1 MVYAT
6 LIFKK
11 HIMKKTS
18 NAITVLLGILVI
30 SISSCIKDDVN
41 LIDENNKWVYLDSS
55 NSANIKV
62 IQVFAGNTPLLP
74 TAPSIYTGPQVFIY
88 ANGAKLN
95 GTALG
100 YINGTTYTGAS
111 TTPSALGSP
120 WPITNVYANIP
131 AGATRFDIINARM
144 NLSVVPNIPGFI
156 AGDTLATFNATL
168 DKGKY
173 YSLYIGDTV
182 PTIRVTVK
190 EDNFPLPDYQTY
202 KIRVANFLMNPL
214 DTITLFSTRQNA
226 EIISDITHK
235 DVSNWV
241 QLPLPVISDTLIFRK
256 KGTTASYIQI
266 NGFSPVGLRMYTVLA
281 RGKTTVTAKAPSAS
295 IITNR

>member
-144 NLSVVPNIPGFI
+144 NLSVVPNIPGRS
-156 AGDTLATFNATL
+156 G
-168 DKGKY
+168 
-173 YSLYIGDTV
+173 
-182 PTIRVTVK
+182 P
-190 EDNFPLPDYQTY
+190 
-202 KIRVANFLMNPL
+202 
-214 DTITLFSTRQNA
+214 
-226 EIISDITHK
+226 
-235 DVSNWV
+235 
-241 QLPLPVISDTLIFRK
+241 
-256 KGTTASYIQI
+256 
-266 NGFSPVGLRMYTVLA
+266 
-281 RGKTTVTAKAPSAS
+281 
-295 IITNR
+295 